1 MIGAM
6 KSPEAQYQLAMRL
19 PIEQLQAILRGQPSE
34 IDQPTALTVLKQKMQ
49 QKTALQGMQA
59 QQQIQQPS
67 VKERMLQQAQLPEDM
82 GIAQA
87 PGAQQA
93 GAIPDGGVAGF
104 AEGGDVR
111 HFQTGGTQ
119 GELFR
124 TPFDPDISRQR
135 VIDAT
140 RQRIAQLSAQ
150 GIPPAVAEQAVAA
163 EAAGGP
169 SAASTLSRFFPQVS
183 GQSATMAGLRGLG
196 SLGARALTAA
206 TPLAGPAAVGLTSY
220 ELAEPVMRGTG
231 VTQSVTDYLADI
243 TGLAAKEQEALQDK
257 PVVRRSVPT
266 AKEPG
271 YRGKDYVDP
280 RLVDTKALE
289 PVRGPARPRVEA
301 PVQMESSPASTPDA
315 LDFGTEKSTTT
326 EASPTGIGTLA
337 TSAAAPAAA
346 APAAAADTGYEGA
359 MRKAS
364 SATQPYM
371 DRMTELLRT
380 MTPTAEEKES
390 RSSERKGV
398 MALKAAQALLQSGV
412 TSGSARGSALGQ
424 IAELTQAYGKEDRED
439 KKALIG
445 AEINMLGAQAQLAQ
459 GNSKMAMDLFQHAE
473 KLKFENVKLESDVF
487 LKKRELELVK
497 QGYDQKHAAA
507 MAAVDAE
514 NYRTRA
520 MAIWHKDANNRFANQ
535 DRRAELRYDADLA
548 KVAANERNQSLRAY
562 ASLLEKQIAQGA
574 YASPAEK
581 KNMQDELADLIKE
594 LRSSLGM
601 QPRTSTNS
609 PGLVDRPGG
618 NVIPGKI

>member
-111 HFQTGGTQ
+111 HFQTGGYSPRMEYAPYRMYGPQ
-119 GELFR
+119 Y
-124 TPFDPDISRQR
+124 DPDAEPASMSTWRAIRDFILPQ
-135 VIDAT
+135 T
-140 RQRIAQLSAQ
+140 GPQLSHL
-150 GIPPAVAEQAVAA
+150 GEDKYAA
-163 EAAGGP
+163 EKARLA
-169 SAASTLSRFFPQVS
+169 SLERQAASPRP
-183 GQSATMAGLRGLG
+183 
-196 SLGARALTAA
+196 
-206 TPLAGPAAVGLTSY
+206 
-220 ELAEPVMRGTG
+220 
-231 VTQSVTDYLADI
+231 SV
-243 TGLAAKEQEALQDK
+243 Q
-257 PVVRRSVPT
+257 
-266 AKEPG
+266 EPG

-301 PVQMESSPASTPDA
+301 PVQMESSPAPTPNA

-337 TSAAAPAAA
+337 TSAATPA
-346 APAAAADTGYEGA
+346 AAAADTGYESA
-359 MRKAS
+359 MRKVS

-473 KLKFENVKLESDVF
+473 KLAFDGIRHEADKLF
-487 LKKRELELVK
+487 KQRELDLKEKGQWNEKVQGEELLKLRKYIADQEAGWRREHIGVLAG
-497 QGYDQKHAAA
+497 QG
-507 MAAVDAE
+507 
-514 NYRTRA
+514 
-520 MAIWHKDANNRFANQ
+520 
-535 DRRAELRYDADLA
+535 RRADLRYDADMA
-548 KVAANERNQSLRAY
+548 KVAAMERNQNLRTIID
-562 ASLLEKQIAQGA
+562 SVRAQ
-574 YASPAEK
+574 
-581 KNMQDELADLIKE
+581 LADINLPQTQRTQLRQQLNTLQQE
-594 LRSSLGM
+594 LFKREGIAAIPAPSIQIPDSRVN
-601 QPRTSTNS
+601 PR
-609 PGLVDRPGG
+609 D
-618 NVIPGKI
+618 IIE

>member
-111 HFQTGGTQ
+111 HFQTGGYSPRMEYAPYRMYGPQ
-119 GELFR
+119 Y
-124 TPFDPDISRQR
+124 DPDAEPASMSTWRAIRDFILPQ
-135 VIDAT
+135 T
-140 RQRIAQLSAQ
+140 GPQLSHL
-150 GIPPAVAEQAVAA
+150 GEDKYAA
-163 EAAGGP
+163 EKARLA
-169 SAASTLSRFFPQVS
+169 SLERQAASPRP
-183 GQSATMAGLRGLG
+183 
-196 SLGARALTAA
+196 
-206 TPLAGPAAVGLTSY
+206 
-220 ELAEPVMRGTG
+220 
-231 VTQSVTDYLADI
+231 SV
-243 TGLAAKEQEALQDK
+243 Q
-257 PVVRRSVPT
+257 
-266 AKEPG
+266 EPG

-337 TSAAAPAAA
+337 TSAATPA
-346 APAAAADTGYEGA
+346 AAAADTGYESA

-473 KLKFENVKLESDVF
+473 KLKLENVKLESDVF

-581 KNMQDELADLIKE
+581 KIMQDELADLIKE

-618 NVIPGKI
+618 NVIPGKIN